1 MEVIISENSG
11 TDTHAALRLFL
22 IERNLEVASRI

>member
-11 TDTHAALRLFL
+11 TDTDAALQLFL
-22 IERNLEVASRI
+22 FEGNLEVASRI